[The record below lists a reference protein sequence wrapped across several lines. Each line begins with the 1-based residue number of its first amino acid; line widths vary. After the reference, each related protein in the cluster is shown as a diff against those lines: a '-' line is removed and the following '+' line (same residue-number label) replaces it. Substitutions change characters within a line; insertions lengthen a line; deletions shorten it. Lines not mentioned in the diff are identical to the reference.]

1 MDSQSLFQRSK
12 RRIYISYD
20 HYRDAA
26 AFEAF
31 QKLFSWLSEMK
42 RDQSLEREIGSGDAE
57 SFVTN
62 LSQGPLEEVACMVL
76 LCGSGT
82 HLDKYVD
89 WEIKA
94 ALDLGMGLL
103 GVILPDNPSQ
113 SDHQPVLPNRMQRN
127 FDSGYA
133 VVCRWEELAQLKI
146 DLIQRVNFSMS
157 RPREL
162 IDNSIDLQM

>member
-1 MDSQSLFQRSK
+1 
-12 RRIYISYD
+12 
-20 HYRDAA
+20 
-26 AFEAF
+26 
-31 QKLFSWLSEMK
+31 
-42 RDQSLEREIGSGDAE
+42 
-57 SFVTN
+57 
-62 LSQGPLEEVACMVL
+62 MVL